1 MLFLIDSESSE
12 TETIDLPGVSKSSVV
27 RKGEHMSLN
36 RYGVLKGKAIDLKNG
51 QGSSPH
57 FQVKV
62 SNDDLFRIA
71 INVKSQV
78 EPSTLLYY
86 EDDNFNHPILE
97 ELVTL
102 SFGFQDLES
111 RPGGLAL
118 DFIRGNL
125 FDTAKMKLLPYD
137 IPGPDNDLN
146 ELLHKYVEKAVAME
160 SSEIYAF
167 GQRWGPERQRDKYF
181 GFKPGNGIHDI
192 HMNQGNSGN
201 WKDDDGTWQ
210 DGGIIFHYPDENRWV
225 AVFLAFQSQCFHTDD
240 ITGHAIPE
248 ICEVPEV
255 TVTVDKRVRIIAA
268 MVNPLGPEQRSVT
281 LLNATP
287 EPVILDGW
295 KLADREKMKTGLTGT
310 LNAGHA
316 LRIPITEGVFKL
328 PIKGGI
334 ITLLDNKG
342 FKVDGVSYSE
352 KAASRKGWTIVF

>member
-1 MLFLIDSESSE
+1 MDIIPL
-12 TETIDLPGVSKSSVV
+12 K
-27 RKGEHMSLN
+27 K
-36 RYGVLKGKAIDLKNG
+36 YGVLKGKAIDTRNG
-51 QGSSPH
+51 QGSNPH

-62 SNDDLFRIA
+62 SDEDLFRIA

-78 EPSTLLYY
+78 EPSTVLYY
-86 EDDNFNHPILE
+86 ENDNFNHPILK

-102 SFGFQDLES
+102 SFGFKELES
-111 RPGGLAL
+111 RPGGVAL

-125 FDTAKMKLLPYD
+125 FDTTKMKLLPYD

-167 GQRWGPERQRDKYF
+167 GQRWGPETQRDKYF

-192 HMNQGNSGN
+192 HMNQGNSSN
-201 WKDDDGTWQ
+201 WREDDGTWQ

-248 ICEVPEV
+248 VCEVPAV
-255 TVTVDKRVRIIAA
+255 AVTVDKCVRIIAA
-268 MVNPLGPEQRSVT
+268 MVNPAGSEQRSVT

-287 EPVILDGW
+287 DPVILGGW
-295 KLADREKMKTGLTGT
+295 KLADRNKTKIGLKGM
-310 LNAGHA
+310 LNAGNTI
-316 LRIPITEGVFKL
+316 RIPITEENFKL
-328 PIKGGI
+328 PREGGI
-334 ITLLDNKG
+334 ITLLDGKG
-342 FKVDGVSYSE
+342 LKVDGVKYTE
-352 KAASRKGWTIVF
+352 EEAYREGWTIVF